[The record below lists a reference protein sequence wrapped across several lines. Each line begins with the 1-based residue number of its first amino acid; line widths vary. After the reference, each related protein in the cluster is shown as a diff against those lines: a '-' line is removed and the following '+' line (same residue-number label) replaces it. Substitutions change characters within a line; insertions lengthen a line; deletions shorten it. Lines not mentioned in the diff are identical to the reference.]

1 MPDTETLEIDVQTS
15 AEGNAEADEDC
26 RAADNADGQDAQPA
40 SLELALET
48 LTAER
53 DEAQQELEKVKDRY
67 LRAQADFDNTRK
79 RLQREKQDVVRYAA
93 FETIQSLLPVLDDI
107 EKAVGSED
115 ATPDVLRKGMEQI
128 QQKMLAV
135 FERAGL
141 KPVDQHETF
150 DPHLHEA
157 LARAPAT
164 EDQAD
169 HQIVEVWR
177 TGYRF
182 KDRLMRASWVKVAV
196 KE

>member
-107 EKAVGSED
+107 EKAIGSED